1 MMAQH
6 MTIIQVAAKIAQL
19 DVVHAINMVFAEA
32 VLMASIC
39 TLVLVELLVLM
50 GHSLMTIVSTNNVL
64 LARKSVK
71 LAQV

>member
-1 MMAQH
+1 MAQH

-32 VLMASIC
+32 VPMASLC

-50 GHSLMTIVSTNNVL
+50 GHSLMTMISTNNVL
-64 LARKSVK
+64 LARRSVK

>member
-1 MMAQH
+1 MAQH
-6 MTIIQVAAKIAQL
+6 MMIIQVAAKIAQL

-32 VLMASIC
+32 VPMASIC

-50 GHSLMTIVSTNNVL
+50 GHSLMTMVSTNNVL

>member
-1 MMAQH
+1 MVQH

-50 GHSLMTIVSTNNVL
+50 GHSLMTMVSTNNVL